1 MLLKKQPKHGTGE
14 QKGAKM
20 SRVSDMKEF
29 VEANEKMIGLLAE
42 LNNTDILM
50 KSSIGILADT
60 ALRCLVLLAEIAD
73 MLERS
78 EDGSETD

>member
-1 MLLKKQPKHGTGE
+1 
-14 QKGAKM
+14 M

-50 KSSIGILADT
+50 QSSIGILADT

-73 MLERS
+73 MIERRAERS
-78 EDGSETD
+78 EDESKTD